1 MSFEEYVI
9 KNNLGTIENGVR
21 FAELTTIGCGGK
33 IRTLYTPK
41 KFRGL
46 TSSLSVYW
54 RAWAFFLLLGNG
66 SNVLAS
72 DREYTGI
79 VIQLKKLPYSYSI
92 EDNILTCSAFYP
104 TSKLAYDLA
113 LEEWGDLSFLG
124 GIPGLLGGAIY
135 NNSGAYKE
143 DIQKHLIDVTYIK

>member
-41 KFRGL
+41 NLEALLQAFQYIEEHE
-46 TSSLSVYW
+46 LS
-54 RAWAFFLLLGNG
+54 FFLLGNG

-79 VIQLKKLPYSYSI
+79 VIQLKKLLIFP
-92 EDNILTCSAFYP
+92 
-104 TSKLAYDLA
+104 
-113 LEEWGDLSFLG
+113 WSFLCKYHWRAKFYMYKNCNTQ
-124 GIPGLLGGAIY
+124 IKRPK
-135 NNSGAYKE
+135 NN
-143 DIQKHLIDVTYIK
+143 